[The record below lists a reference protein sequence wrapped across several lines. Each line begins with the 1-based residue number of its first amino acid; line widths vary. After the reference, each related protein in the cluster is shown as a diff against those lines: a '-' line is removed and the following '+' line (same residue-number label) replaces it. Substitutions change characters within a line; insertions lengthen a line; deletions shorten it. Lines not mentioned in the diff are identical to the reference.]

1 MKKKRI
7 TFLALLILTFSLF
20 LVPILSGCNN
30 KVRVLKVYNAQDYI
44 QDGKDESVLKDF
56 EDYYY
61 EKTGEKIRI
70 QYDTFDTLERG
81 YTIINNRKADYDVMC
96 PSDYIIEK
104 MKKNNLLN
112 ELNLDKIPNIQN
124 IPPYLLDR
132 KFDPDNKYS
141 VPYMWGTVG
150 IMYNT
155 EKVSEEDLNGW
166 GLLWNNKYKNKI
178 LMKDSIRDSVFIAT
192 IYTYREELETL
203 AKTATAEQYRAK
215 VDELVNNISAE
226 SMAKVEKE
234 LRDQYNI
241 LYAYEVDSGKDS
253 MINGEAYINLAWSGD
268 AVWAIEEA
276 QAENKKN
283 KVYLDYYI
291 PEEGSN
297 IWFDN
302 WVIPKYAKNVDIA
315 HEFINFMCDPEIALR
330 NMDETGYTTAVLS
343 ADIIDYM
350 IDEEAEAN
358 DFTYLFEGADGKT
371 NDALRK
377 SLEEA
382 GIDLTSLQIHEISM
396 PSADKAERLV
406 EMTDFGEK
414 QDIVVKMW
422 TRVKALPLGIEVI
435 IFSICLVIAIVG
447 MIAYSIYKKVENKK
461 LVAGKMEEIGE
472 NSNSTNN
479 FSILSNCQ
487 SKIKDYYTKL
497 HLKMKSKNKEKTESN
512 NEAPDIQTDNNQ
524 MNSTDINAENCNL
537 ANEENIVVS
546 ENNNLDNPENKQ
558 ENPQA

>member
-203 AKTATAEQYRAK
+203 AKTATAEQYRAR

-330 NMDETGYTTAVLS
+330 NMDETGYTTAVL
-343 ADIIDYM
+343 
-350 IDEEAEAN
+350 
-358 DFTYLFEGADGKT
+358 L
-371 NDALRK
+371 
-377 SLEEA
+377 SL
-382 GIDLTSLQIHEISM
+382 IHI
-396 PSADKAERLV
+396 
-406 EMTDFGEK
+406 
-414 QDIVVKMW
+414 
-422 TRVKALPLGIEVI
+422 
-435 IFSICLVIAIVG
+435 
-447 MIAYSIYKKVENKK
+447 
-461 LVAGKMEEIGE
+461 
-472 NSNSTNN
+472 
-479 FSILSNCQ
+479 
-487 SKIKDYYTKL
+487 
-497 HLKMKSKNKEKTESN
+497 
-512 NEAPDIQTDNNQ
+512 
-524 MNSTDINAENCNL
+524 
-537 ANEENIVVS
+537 
-546 ENNNLDNPENKQ
+546 
-558 ENPQA
+558 